1 MTDPVADYTATL
13 TASLHGPPR
22 AKSRLV
28 AEIRDGLSD
37 TMAAYTREGRPAE
50 QAVRDF
56 GTPAELVP
64 ACQRELTIAQAR
76 RTAGTIALTGPLLIA
91 CWYALWTVD
100 GLLPRAA
107 LVLAIH
113 LAGAAAVLA
122 AVAMAATGRLSRWL
136 PTPPRFP
143 LAVAW
148 MGTIAS
154 VAMAVATLTLA
165 VAAIGAL
172 DWPLIV
178 LAAALGAASHGTVAS
193 SARACRQCARL
204 AGPTLRTE
212 TRN

>member
-1 MTDPVADYTATL
+1 MTDAVAAYAEAL
-13 TASLHGPPR
+13 TAALHGPPR

-28 AEIRDGLSD
+28 AEIREGLAD
-37 TMAAYTREGRPAE
+37 TVAAYTCDGRSAE

-76 RTAGTIALTGPLLIA
+76 RTAGAVAVSALLLIA

-100 GLLPRAA
+100 GVAP
-107 LVLAIH
+107 VLAIH
-113 LAGAAAVLA
+113 LVGTAAVLSTA
-122 AVAMAATGRLSRWL
+122 ALAATGRLARWL

-148 MGTIAS
+148 LGTTAS

-165 VAAIGAL
+165 TAAVGAL
-172 DWPLIV
+172 NWPAITV
-178 LAAALGAASHGTVAS
+178 AVALGVGFHGAVAS
-193 SARACRQCARL
+193 SARACRECARL
-204 AGPTLRTE
+204 SEPAVRTG
-212 TRN
+212 

>member
-1 MTDPVADYTATL
+1 MTDPVTTYAATL
-13 TASLHGPPR
+13 TAALHGPPR
-22 AKSRLV
+22 KKSRMV
-28 AEIRDGLSD
+28 AEISDGLSD
-37 TMAAYTREGRPAE
+37 TVAAYTRDGRPAE

-76 RTAGTIALTGPLLIA
+76 RTAGAIALTGPLLIA

-100 GLLPRAA
+100 GVLPRTA

-113 LAGAAAVLA
+113 LAGIAAVLA
-122 AVAMAATGRLSRWL
+122 ALALAATGRLSRWL

-172 DWPLIV
+172 DWPLIA
-178 LAAALGAASHGTVAS
+178 LAAVLGVASHGTVAS

-204 AGPTLRTE
+204 TE
-212 TRN
+212 RPHPA